1 MGKQTKLR
9 KSLAF
14 TAVLL
19 FMLLYTSCSKKD
31 NAQVQE
37 NNDVKNDN
45 AEEQSAEELPP
56 TRVYNLKERSIP
68 HNMFGK
74 EAEEACKQNEERFEP
89 VYDAKTETCHLTV
102 KEPIVQTTHNVRKL
116 LKHCVLH
123 HDIDNFALTPPEKI
137 TGVCG
142 TDKQHGYKT
151 EVLFKN
157 VKSFTQVLMD
167 QCNKM
172 DNCTCDKDANCTLVV
187 NDHVLAA
194 KRHPE
199 KYLGHDAWKRFDFGK
214 WGFIIN
220 LTKKLENDRYQVV
233 FSPLPLK
240 VIYTNVELLDNTKN
254 NRCRLDCFKT
264 EGKDGIVKVNFIEE
278 EKCICK
284 PLQENNRQQ

>member
-14 TAVLL
+14 AAVLL
-19 FMLLYTSCSKKD
+19 FMLLNTSCSKKD
-31 NAQVQE
+31 NAQVPE
-37 NNDVKNDN
+37 NNDVKDDN
-45 AEEQSAEELPP
+45 AQEQCAEELPP

-68 HNMFGK
+68 HNLFGK
-74 EAEEACKQNEERFEP
+74 EAEEACKQNEERFKP
-89 VYDAKTETCHLTV
+89 VYDKNTDTCHLTV
-102 KEPIVQTTHNVRKL
+102 KEPTVQTKSKVREL

-123 HDIDNFALTPPEKI
+123 KELDDFALTPREKI

-157 VKSFTQVLMD
+157 VKSFTQVLME
-167 QCNKM
+167 QCSKM

-187 NDHVLAA
+187 NDHVLAEERYPA
-194 KRHPE
+194 
-199 KYLGHDAWKRFDFGK
+199 KYLGHDAWNRFDFSK
-214 WGFIIN
+214 WGFIMT
-220 LTKKLENDRYQVV
+220 LTKKIENGKYQVG

-240 VIYTNVELLDNTKN
+240 VIYTNVELLDNTKD
-254 NRCRLDCFKT
+254 NRCRLQCFKT
-264 EGKDGIVKVNFIEE
+264 ESMDGIQKVLNGKKE
-278 EKCICK
+278 CICK

>member
-1 MGKQTKLR
+1 MEKQTKLK

-14 TAVLL
+14 AAVLL

-31 NAQVQE
+31 NAQVPE
-37 NNDVKNDN
+37 NNDVKDDN
-45 AEEQSAEELPP
+45 SQEQYAEELPP
-56 TRVYNLKERSIP
+56 TRVYDLKERSIP
-68 HNMFGK
+68 HNLFGK
-74 EAEEACKQNEERFEP
+74 EAEEACKQNEERFKP

-102 KEPIVQTTHNVRKL
+102 KEPIIQTVHNVRKI

-123 HDIDNFALTPPEKI
+123 HEIDDFASAPREKI

-142 TDKQHGYKT
+142 PDKQHGYKT

-157 VKSFTQVLMD
+157 VKSFAQDLME
-167 QCNKM
+167 QCSKM
-172 DNCTCDKDANCTLVV
+172 NNCTCDENANCTLVV
-187 NDHVLAA
+187 NDHVLVGQRPA
-194 KRHPE
+194 
-199 KYLGHDAWKRFDFGK
+199 KYLGNNAWKRFDFSN
-214 WGFIIN
+214 WGFIMT
-220 LTKKLENDRYQVV
+220 LTEEIENGRYQVG

-240 VIYTNVELLDNTKN
+240 VIYTNVELVPN
-254 NRCRLDCFKT
+254 NKHSWCRLHCFET